1 MTLAVGTSSVHLK
14 NDVGFDVMEDIVMED
29 IVERENFLTTRD
41 SYAASADPEG
51 PQTDLNRSDKLCK
64 ALDAAMNWDLQ
75 R

>member
-1 MTLAVGTSSVHLK
+1 
-14 NDVGFDVMEDIVMED
+14 MEDIVMED

-64 ALDAAMNWDLQ
+64 ALDAAMN
-75 R
+75 